1 MRADGGGNCNCN
13 FKPPRAFLSLSFCT
27 PYRNCCVQLCVCVC
41 VNKKKTSQFRHWLAS
56 LSVPCI
62 LSLSQCTH
70 YLSTKML
77 QFRLFG
83 SVVSGAYLPVPSHR
97 DLHTSSSSID
107 MCVHKTGSAA
117 LRPFFDRLYPS
128 ASLLTTQVSLKS
140 SVILSNTTVYS
151 VDHYI
156 LPSVFA

>member
-1 MRADGGGNCNCN
+1 MHKIQLYNHTRHPSNLLER
-13 FKPPRAFLSLSFCT
+13 FSPSLSVHLIAIVVF
-27 PYRNCCVQLCVCVC
+27 NCVCVC
-41 VNKKKTSQFRHWLAS
+41 VNKKKQVSSDTDS
-56 LSVPCI
+56 LVYPFPAF
-62 LSLSQCTH
+62 SLSQCTH

-140 SVILSNTTVYS
+140 SVILSNTTVCS